1 MGEPAT
7 VPELAPATFTEVN
20 INPEENYRTIEF
32 AWIPPPSIPSTEP
45 TDDTPGTLPNSVVAY
60 NIFYSY
66 SDGIMKPLETGI
78 DSNNGSL
85 SNYNK
90 TLEFPL
96 APGDIKFYIQTVD
109 QWENESAFNE
119 SSTITI
125 DNLEDP
131 TNIFSTLNVGGI
143 DTDYE
148 LSSVDITQTI
158 NITFTEPATQ
168 DVTDVSYTLY
178 DAADDS
184 VLDTRTRSTQVSLS
198 PTITLSH
205 TLGVRLEPAGTKSF
219 YIRSMVA
226 GNTNAQ
232 SEDVPVIFTM
242 DTATTPISGLNVVN
256 TNTTATYDQTT
267 LVQPIQIVWEITPGS
282 LMAIGDVDF
291 NMYKDDILYTT
302 VDGTLGNNFAELV
315 LEKRLRSNET
325 QDFYIQVVAQNNSNI
340 FSEKVK
346 VTYTQPEEEIPLS
359 NAITTLNVTNVQI
372 VKNEFDTSTQYLN
385 KQDFKFT
392 WDAPSALNTLL
403 GYSTNFQYRVTR
415 VVNGNS
421 VVITT
426 GVANTSVNDE
436 DQRVSEFHL
445 SRLPP
450 DTTTDFYIQLVVN
463 GTDGHDYS
471 NIFSSKVPVNVY
483 TPKIADGFPAFELT
497 ITNVKC
503 SLNNDPTDS
512 KATFTWD
519 NNQPALQN
527 TKHTYNV
534 FWYNGAGGTKSIL
547 FTLPSKQFGS
557 FTLDFPNTDNIDI
570 NSDIYLEA
578 FETDNANVYSS
589 IVKFDISMVCLL
601 KGTLVKTQDSYVP
614 IEDLKV
620 GDVVLNHKEEPT
632 KITKTTMINLS
643 YIENPV
649 GREVNTIVYKIP
661 AGQYGATKDVFLTH
675 HHKFLANGKM
685 VRPFEAGLKRAEP
698 EEICDE
704 NKKYTVCHLRLED
717 EYKNHFIVNGD
728 CIVEDWWDW
737 PRPS

>member
-291 NMYKDDILYTT
+291 
-302 VDGTLGNNFAELV
+302 G
-315 LEKRLRSNET
+315 
-325 QDFYIQVVAQNNSNI
+325 
-340 FSEKVK
+340 
-346 VTYTQPEEEIPLS
+346 
-359 NAITTLNVTNVQI
+359 
-372 VKNEFDTSTQYLN
+372 
-385 KQDFKFT
+385 
-392 WDAPSALNTLL
+392 
-403 GYSTNFQYRVTR
+403 
-415 VVNGNS
+415 
-421 VVITT
+421 
-426 GVANTSVNDE
+426 
-436 DQRVSEFHL
+436 
-445 SRLPP
+445 
-450 DTTTDFYIQLVVN
+450 
-463 GTDGHDYS
+463 
-471 NIFSSKVPVNVY
+471 
-483 TPKIADGFPAFELT
+483 
-497 ITNVKC
+497 
-503 SLNNDPTDS
+503 
-512 KATFTWD
+512 
-519 NNQPALQN
+519 
-527 TKHTYNV
+527 
-534 FWYNGAGGTKSIL
+534 SIL
-547 FTLPSKQFGS
+547 
-557 FTLDFPNTDNIDI
+557 
-570 NSDIYLEA
+570 
-578 FETDNANVYSS
+578 
-589 IVKFDISMVCLL
+589 
-601 KGTLVKTQDSYVP
+601 
-614 IEDLKV
+614 
-620 GDVVLNHKEEPT
+620 
-632 KITKTTMINLS
+632 
-643 YIENPV
+643 
-649 GREVNTIVYKIP
+649 
-661 AGQYGATKDVFLTH
+661 
-675 HHKFLANGKM
+675 
-685 VRPFEAGLKRAEP
+685 
-698 EEICDE
+698 
-704 NKKYTVCHLRLED
+704 
-717 EYKNHFIVNGD
+717 
-728 CIVEDWWDW
+728 
-737 PRPS
+737 